1 MFVPIA
7 AAWPGIN
14 TPRQLDKPTTTRSAN
29 TAQLG
34 KPHTKISAVLRLF
47 VRGWDLNRIDAAQ
60 HCERRM
66 ASTVSRLENRYG
78 IVIARQRENAPGNL
92 PRATAFK
99 GIGHEF

>member
-1 MFVPIA
+1 MFVHIA

-14 TPRQLDKPTTTRSAN
+14 TPRQLDKPTTTH
-29 TAQLG
+29 TPIG
-34 KPHTKISAVLRLF
+34 KPRTKISALLRLF
-47 VRGWDLNRIDAAQ
+47 VRGWNLNRLDAAR
-60 HCERRM
+60 HCERRL